1 MGYIDL
7 KGTSARLLK
16 ASAATSPQE
25 RPAIRM
31 ALHATDEETA
41 SEAKISA
48 ERQGE
53 ETLLLIF
60 VRNQLRVA
68 LALPLI
74 ALLFSIVALSW
85 SNVWAL
91 FTWLIL
97 VLITQGAQVVICH
110 AYEIQLQ
117 GERTRYSRILRTQA
131 DWNSLI
137 IASEL
142 LYALTW
148 VLPLFS
154 LWVPGNTLQHMF
166 MIAVLMVVAA
176 VRILIAFSFLPIVLA
191 GSGMITLAIVLRC
204 LAEGH
209 MFYIW
214 LAAIVLITEIFF
226 IQLSR
231 RLQQTAREM
240 LILKAEREGLIDK
253 LAAARDRAER
263 ARQRAE
269 RANRA
274 KSMFLA
280 NMSHELRTPLNAIMG
295 FSEIIEKELFGPVNV
310 PQYRDYAH
318 DIHTSGQYL
327 LSLINDILDLS
338 RIEAGR
344 FELCEERVDIARQID
359 ECIRLVS
366 FRATERG
373 VKIASDVPADL
384 PALHADPRAVRQ
396 ILLNLLS
403 NAVKFTD
410 RNGRILVRAQRTGEG
425 GLSLSVA
432 DDGIGIDP
440 AELADVQ
447 QAFSRGKN
455 ALDGAVEGAG
465 LGLAIVNGLAQLHGA
480 SVRFDSRKGEG
491 TTVHIIFPPDR
502 LAENDG
508 IPVLE
513 ALIDPEETIDENRKR
528 LLAALDDRCEEA

>member
-7 KGTSARLLK
+7 KGSSARLLK
-16 ASAATSPQE
+16 TTAATASDAHGGAHLAMRVEKDASGADVASA
-25 RPAIRM
+25 
-31 ALHATDEETA
+31 
-41 SEAKISA
+41 K
-48 ERQGE
+48 RQGE

-74 ALLFSIVALSW
+74 ALLFSLANLSW
-85 SNVWAL
+85 SNVWAV
-91 FTWLIL
+91 FTWLVL
-97 VLITQGAQVVICH
+97 VLIAQGIQVIVCH
-110 AYEIQLQ
+110 AYEIHSR
-117 GERTRYSRILRTQA
+117 GKRTRFSRILRTQT
-131 DWNSLI
+131 DWNGLI
-137 IASEL
+137 LASEL

-154 LWVPGNTLQHMF
+154 LWDAGNTLQHMF

-191 GSGMITLAIVLRC
+191 GSGVITLAIVLRC
-204 LAEGH
+204 LLAGE

-231 RLQQTAREM
+231 RLQETAQEM
-240 LILKAEREGLIDK
+240 LMLKAEREGLIDK
-253 LAAARDRAER
+253 LAAARDRAEE
-263 ARQRAE
+263 ARRRAE

-318 DIHTSGQYL
+318 DIRESGQYL

-344 FELCEERVDIARQID
+344 FELREEAVNLARQVE
-359 ECIRLVS
+359 ECIRLVA

-373 VKIASDVPADL
+373 LKITTDIPQDL
-384 PALHADPRAVRQ
+384 PALKADPRALRQ

-410 RNGRILVRAQRTGEG
+410 RGGRISVRARRAQGG
-425 GLSLSVA
+425 GLCISVI
-432 DDGIGIDP
+432 DNGIGIDP

-447 QAFSRGKN
+447 QAFARGKN

-465 LGLAIVNGLAQLHGA
+465 LGLAIVHGLARLHGA
-480 SVRFDSRKGEG
+480 SVHFDSRRDEG
-491 TTVHIIFPPDR
+491 TTVHVIFPPER
-502 LAENDG
+502 VAEDETDLG
-508 IPVLE
+508 LE
-513 ALIDPEETIDENRKR
+513 AFLDPEETIDDNCKR
-528 LLAALDDRCEEA
+528 LLDALDARPA